1 MNVMSTNSELAK
13 KIKSYRLLQ
22 KESIT
27 SAAKAM
33 GINRTY
39 LSKLENGH
47 ITPSLDV
54 LNLLIKHY
62 SLSQQESSL
71 LSKLANHGGGG
82 LMLENF
88 ERKEEPRMEEKII
101 PEPNLSKGVRIN
113 VSDKT
118 PVLYTDSVFV
128 TSSQYGVVFDF
139 AQNMASTN
147 QQNIVARVGMSRE
160 HAKAL
165 LKVLQE
171 RLEKGE
177 QEEHIK
183 RAIS

>member
-1 MNVMSTNSELAK
+1 MGINRELGK

-27 SAAKAM
+27 SASKTM

-47 ITPSLDV
+47 IKPSLDV
-54 LNLLIKHY
+54 LNLLVKHY
-62 SLSQQESSL
+62 SLSQQESRL
-71 LSKLANHGGGG
+71 LSNLANHGGGG

-101 PEPNLSKGVRIN
+101 PEPNLSQGVQVN

-139 AQNMASTN
+139 AQNMASTK

-160 HAKAL
+160 HAEAL
-165 LKVLQE
+165 LKVLHE
-171 RLEKGE
+171 RLNKGE
-177 QEEHIK
+177 QKEHIK
-183 RAIS
+183 RAVS

>member
-1 MNVMSTNSELAK
+1 MGINRELGK

-22 KESIT
+22 KENIT
-27 SAAKAM
+27 EASKAM

-47 ITPSLDV
+47 IKPSLEV
-54 LNLLIKHY
+54 LNVLIKHY
-62 SLSQQESSL
+62 SLSPKESSL
-71 LSKLANHGGGG
+71 LSTLAGHGGGG
-82 LMLENF
+82 LIMDNF
-88 ERKEEPRMEEKII
+88 KRREVPKVEEKTIAN
-101 PEPNLSKGVRIN
+101 PNVSSGVQVN

-139 AQNMASTN
+139 AQNMGSTN

-160 HAKAL
+160 HARVL
-165 LKVLQE
+165 LNVLQE
-171 RLEKGE
+171 RLQKDERK
-177 QEEHIK
+177 QNVK
-183 RAIS
+183 RAVS